1 MCINQKELCLS
12 WAARTLIMTLGMLGS
27 FALFSSPTNAQTTEQ
42 IEAVYGNDEFGLI
55 AHREETSAYS
65 LRPDLIEVYICHTTS
80 GIRYKPDRDRLDDQL
95 HRQASSYFRWLSGG
109 LYDPKFIMAGTV
121 NSAKEKDCYAKAA
134 EHSRSRSKSKEITIT
149 GIIVMNDTDL
159 VTHPS
164 ITSGERAWGWG
175 GPGYFCVTSSQ
186 HSCNYPDNFRTA
198 IINSNTA
205 PRGRGYRSTNTLVHE
220 IGHMLAF
227 PHSFSGDTLVGE
239 SVNQYDNNMDIMSGG
254 KTSIRFGTL
263 AINRYAAGWIPKD
276 QVIKYPV
283 SEASRVS
290 GELYDLMSLGRPG
303 KQMLVLP
310 VQPGKFYA
318 LGARVKSGYDDDIP
332 SEGVEVYFIDQSGC
346 GVACARLRRR
356 TTPVVAAGSSVG
368 ELGHVYAEGQV
379 IVLDDTRGVRVR
391 VLEQTADGS
400 GYRVWVGPG
409 PLEGH
414 FFDDEGSP
422 HETSINWLAT
432 EKITQG
438 CVKPGEPGE
447 RTYRFC
453 PQNRV
458 TRAQMAVFL
467 ARFLDPTV
475 TADDEASTGF
485 ITRGEMAVMLNR
497 ALKLDANENRNTVFT
512 DVPAETELA
521 TAAANLYAAGIT
533 QGCHGSRPLFCPD
546 DSLTRAQMATFLY
559 RSRDYRD
566 LSDDDN
572 DNGGESSPDG
582 KGIRISWGTDASDRE
597 GCPQGAACRNYSYRF
612 IGDFGAAP
620 YTLECWID
628 GERRWPRPGEG
639 PRVWFG
645 DPKKGCWLSGSDET
659 VSHVVVNGIKSNE
672 LPWVQSTD
680 TREVQISM
688 GKPSTRCPKNGECWG
703 LHRDYHYELTG
714 FGPGPYT
721 LECWAKTSGGEWHL
735 SGKLSWHGDSAK
747 GCYSWGESGRQT
759 VYVVVDGVKSNELPW
774 ANPRSGLVAQ
784 SGWYVNDAPTLG
796 GTESYW
802 RSGQPGRGYGD
813 NNYVYMLADSDASDP
828 DNTAL
833 WEMGNRIGRQVVQV
847 YIPSDNAT
855 ATVDYKIRIHR
866 ADNTVR
872 SFTRSVRQVG
882 FIGWVPLIT
891 IEPDGSEVSILV
903 EDNGARQDWET
914 DGEIWSSIGIDA
926 IRMRCVSNCTPDT
939 SVRGAQSDDREV
951 RISWGDDL
959 NRDPDLE
966 IRNWCRGYVFCR
978 DFSYELIDFDPGP
991 YTLECWLAH
1000 QKEHYWR
1007 NPSWAGPEY
1016 ENKKNRCRVK
1026 GNFQLVPYVFV
1037 DGVKSNELRWV
1048 RSDDEGTQPDGQESV
1063 QTEWHVND
1071 KPSLSYWDEGDESR
1085 KIQSLDSTVWGR
1097 DPAWWRLRGEGYSQG
1112 DSYYTFAIGG
1122 ASVID
1127 NQAEWRMGSRV
1138 GTQEI
1143 QIYIPGNSSKP
1154 FTATVDYEIQI
1165 AGEPSQSVRIEQ
1177 ERDKGWVSLGRFDL
1191 NGAEVTIRVDDT
1203 NAYPHHTPENE
1214 HESRIGINAVRM
1226 RCVSGCTP

>member
-1 MCINQKELCLS
+1 MHNRDEFETSRKESGLGWMS
-12 WAARTLIMTLGMLGS
+12 RTLMMALGMLVG
-27 FALFSSPTNAQTTEQ
+27 LTVLSSPANAQTAEQ
-42 IEAVYGNDEFGLI
+42 IEAAYSNDPLKLI
-55 AHREETSAYS
+55 AYEEETSAYS
-65 LRPDLIEVYICHTTS
+65 RNNNSRSNIRSDLIDVYTCDTN
-80 GIRYKPDRDRLDDQL
+80 GMWKPDRSRLANQL
-95 HRQASSYFRWLSGG
+95 KQASSYFRWLSGG
-109 LYDPKFIMAGTV
+109 LYDPKLIMAGTV
-121 NSAKEKDCYAKAA
+121 NSAEEKDCYKAA
-134 EHSRSRSKSKEITIT
+134 TERSSLSKGITT
-149 GIIVMNDTDL
+149 GIIVMTDTDR
-159 VTHPS
+159 VTNP
-164 ITSGERAWGWG
+164 TSGYRGWGWG
-175 GPGYFCVTSSQ
+175 GPGFFCVSSSSR
-186 HSCNYPDNFRTA
+186 SCYYPDNDRNA
-198 IINSNTA
+198 QINSNTS
-205 PRGRGYRSTNTLVHE
+205 PGGRGYRSTNTLVHE

-227 PHSFSGDTLVGE
+227 PHSFSGDTLDGE
-239 SVNQYDNNMDIMSGG
+239 SVYQYDNNMDIMSGG

-276 QVIKYPV
+276 QVIEYPV
-283 SEASRVS
+283 SEETRVS
-290 GELYDLMSLGRPG
+290 GELYDLMSLGQPG

-318 LGARVKSGYDDDIP
+318 LGARVKSGYYDNDIP

-346 GVACARLRRR
+346 GVACTRTRRR

-422 HETSINWLAT
+422 HETSINWLAM
-432 EKITQG
+432 EEIAQG

-475 TADDEASTGF
+475 TADDEAPTGF
-485 ITRGEMAVMLNR
+485 SDVKPGAWYAGHLNALGRIAAGYDDGTFRPNQPITRGEMAVMLNR
-497 ALKLDANENRNTVFT
+497 ALKLDDNENRVFT

-521 TAAANLYAAGIT
+521 TAAANLYAAEIT
-533 QGCHGSRPLFCPD
+533 QGSTRCHNSSGSRPLFCPD

-566 LSDDDN
+566 LSDD
-572 DNGGESSPDG
+572 GGESSPDG
-582 KGIRISWGTDASDRE
+582 REIRISWGTDASDRE
-597 GCPQGAACRNYSYRF
+597 GCPQGAACRNYSYEF

-628 GERRWPRPGEG
+628 GERGWPEPGEG

-645 DPKKGCWLSGSDET
+645 DPKRGCWVSGSDET
-659 VSHVVVNGIKSNE
+659 VSHVVVGGIKSNE
-672 LPWVQSTD
+672 LPWVQSAD
-680 TREVQISM
+680 TREVRISV

-721 LECWAKTSGGEWHL
+721 LECWAKTSGGEWDL
-735 SGKLSWHGDSAK
+735 SGKLSWHGDSAE

-759 VYVVVDGVKSNELPW
+759 VYVRIDGVKSNELLW

-796 GTESYW
+796 GTERYW
-802 RSGQPGRGYGD
+802 RPGQPGRGYGD

-866 ADNTVR
+866 ADNTVIR

-891 IEPDGSEVSILV
+891 IEPNGSEVSILV

-926 IRMRCVSNCTPDT
+926 IRMRCVSDCTPDA
-939 SVRGAQSDDREV
+939 SFKGAQSEGREV

-959 NRDPDLE
+959 NRDPDPE
-966 IRNWCRGYVFCR
+966 IRRWCRGYAFCR
-978 DFSYELIDFDPGP
+978 DFSYELIDFGPGP
-991 YTLECWLAH
+991 YTLHCWLAH
-1000 QKEHYWR
+1000 QNEPYGR

-1026 GNFQLVPYVFV
+1026 GNIQLVPYVVVDGVRSNELQWVRSDDDAVRPDDEETRPEVRISWGEDDLSRHPVPEIRGWCGDYAFCKAFTYDLDGFGSGPYTLECWLNGTLHGTFDNWSGSEHPLESCKVAGDIGLVPFVRV
-1037 DGVKSNELRWV
+1037 DGVKSNELRW
-1048 RSDDEGTQPDGQESV
+1048 P
-1063 QTEWHVND
+1063 
-1071 KPSLSYWDEGDESR
+1071 
-1085 KIQSLDSTVWGR
+1085 
-1097 DPAWWRLRGEGYSQG
+1097 
-1112 DSYYTFAIGG
+1112 
-1122 ASVID
+1122 
-1127 NQAEWRMGSRV
+1127 
-1138 GTQEI
+1138 
-1143 QIYIPGNSSKP
+1143 
-1154 FTATVDYEIQI
+1154 
-1165 AGEPSQSVRIEQ
+1165 
-1177 ERDKGWVSLGRFDL
+1177 
-1191 NGAEVTIRVDDT
+1191 
-1203 NAYPHHTPENE
+1203 
-1214 HESRIGINAVRM
+1214 
-1226 RCVSGCTP
+1226 